1 MFDTLIVSKPKK
13 QGLASRLPGSTFS
26 LVTHVALI
34 YAAVNATMRSE
45 EFIQETVLDTN
56 MVYLEEEKPEE
67 PEPEPEAP
75 PPPPKGFQTL
85 LAPVD
90 IPTSIPP
97 INLNEQFDPRQFT
110 GVGVELGVAEGIE
123 VGGPVDLTQI
133 FVEAVVD
140 EPPERISF
148 PPPEYPRILLEAR
161 VEGTVVLEA
170 VIDTTGHAEPNSIK
184 VVSSTNRAFESPAR
198 EAMRRAL
205 FRPGRVRGQA
215 VRVLVQMPLRFVIPG
230 GSED

>member
-1 MFDTLIVSKPKK
+1 VFDTLIVSRPQK
-13 QGLASRLPGSTFS
+13 QGFARRLPGSLFS
-26 LVTHVALI
+26 LTMHVVLI
-34 YAAVNATMRSE
+34 YAAVQATMKGDLGPLE
-45 EFIQETVLDTN
+45 ATLDTN
-56 MVYLEEEKPEE
+56 MVFLDEKEPE

-85 LAPVD
+85 MAPVE

-97 INLNEQFDPRQFT
+97 INLNEKFDPRQFS
-110 GVGVELGVAEGIE
+110 GVGVELGVAEG
-123 VGGPVDLTQI
+123 VMGGPVDLTQI

-148 PPPEYPRILLEAR
+148 PAPEYPRILLEAR

-170 VIDTTGHAEPNSIK
+170 VIDTTGHAEPPSIK
-184 VVSSTNRAFESPAR
+184 VISSTNRAFEAPAR
-198 EAMRRAL
+198 EAMRRGL

-230 GSED
+230 GGE

>member
-1 MFDTLIVSKPKK
+1 MFDTLIVSRPKK
-13 QGLASRLPGSTFS
+13 QGLGQRLPGSLFS
-26 LVTHVALI
+26 LMTHSLLI
-34 YAAVNATMRSE
+34 YGAVQATMKGDLGPME
-45 EFIQETVLDTN
+45 ATLDTN
-56 MVYLEEEKPEE
+56 MVFLEEEKQE

-85 LAPVD
+85 MAPVD

-97 INLNEQFDPRQFT
+97 INLNEKFDPRQFS
-110 GVGVELGVAEGIE
+110 GIGVELGVAEGVTI
-123 VGGPVDLTQI
+123 GGPVDLTQI

-170 VIDTTGHAEPNSIK
+170 VIDTTGHAEPPSIK

-198 EAMRRAL
+198 ESMRKAL

-230 GSED
+230 E